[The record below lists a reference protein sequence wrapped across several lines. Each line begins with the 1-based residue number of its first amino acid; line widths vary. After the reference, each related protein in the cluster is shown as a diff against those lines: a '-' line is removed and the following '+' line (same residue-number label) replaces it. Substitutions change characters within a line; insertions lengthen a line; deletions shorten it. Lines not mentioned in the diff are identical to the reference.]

1 MTTIETRQPATL
13 QSQVSATVRFAT
25 AVAVAIVLALAWIG
39 AEQASHKAV
48 ETAHVAISGAGPILA
63 RQAPVVIVGR
73 REATAAADKRS

>member
-13 QSQVSATVRFAT
+13 QTQVSGAVRFAT

-39 AEQASHKAV
+39 AEQASHQAV
-48 ETAHVAISGAGPILA
+48 QTAQVAISGAGPLLA

-73 REATAAADKRS
+73 RQAAGKRS